1 MSQQT
6 LSNEMFQQIVITM
19 FEPEEQKLIA
29 QYLIPRLSIEAQEMI
44 SVRAK
49 ICNLTDEEFFA
60 GLIQENLIL
69 INADWLTKEEKISFQ
84 KLSQY
89 IH

>member
-1 MSQQT
+1 MTNQI
-6 LSNEMFQQIVITM
+6 LSNELFQQIVVTL

-29 QYLIPRLSIEAQEMI
+29 QHLIQRLSTEAQEEI
-44 SVRAK
+44 SVGARK
-49 ICNLTDEEFFA
+49 FNLTDEEFFA
-60 GLIQENLIL
+60 GLIQKNIIL
-69 INADWLTKEEKISFQ
+69 IRTDWLTKEEKESFQ

>member
-1 MSQQT
+1 MTQQT
-6 LSNEMFQQIVITM
+6 LSDKMFQQIVVTL

-29 QYLIPRLSIEAQEMI
+29 QHLIQRLSIEAQEDI
-44 SVRAK
+44 SAVARK
-49 ICNLTDEEFFA
+49 FNLTDEEFFA

-69 INADWLTKEEKISFQ
+69 INTDWLTKEEKESFQ

>member
-1 MSQQT
+1 MTQQT
-6 LSNEMFQQIVITM
+6 LSNEMFQQIVVAL

-29 QYLIPRLSIEAQEMI
+29 QHLIQRLSSEAQEEI
-44 SVRAK
+44 SVGAK
-49 ICNLTDEEFFA
+49 RFNLTDEEFFA
-60 GLIQENLIL
+60 GLIQENIIL
-69 INADWLTKEEKISFQ
+69 IRTNWLTKEEKEAFQ